1 MRCGNLNSKMKGWLI
16 VIDCLAALLIAAAVA
31 VVVASRNRRQPL
43 PPPDVPVAE
52 LPQALREANTNGGYN
67 DLSSCGLCDEKTK
80 ETRHGGAEKTRWR
93 P

>member
-1 MRCGNLNSKMKGWLI
+1 MNCKMKFRI
-16 VIDCLAALLIAAAVA
+16 TVIACGTALLIAAAVGA
-31 VVVASRNRRQPL
+31 IALNNRRRPL
-43 PPPDVPVAE
+43 PRPKTPVAA

>member
-1 MRCGNLNSKMKGWLI
+1 MSCG
-16 VIDCLAALLIAAAVA
+16 VALLLSAAAGA
-31 VVVASRNRRQPL
+31 IALNYCRRPL
-43 PPPDVPVAE
+43 PQPKTLVAE